1 MKKEIVM
8 SKKHLVQYIR
18 ENKRPVGAMVAVKSN
33 KGKIMVTWSKVKV
46 GYDTFSK
53 KMAKL
58 EALKK
63 INDGNA
69 YEIKNNIYLCMGDA
83 ERLPYI
89 FEVKENGKSFVDIFV
104 ERVNNY
110 YNNTKSE
117 KPENSVEDTLV
128 SNGNY
133 TLFFGTGVPIADK
146 VCLGRY
152 DYSKPY
158 YNFDKKE
165 WQKDAYGCWISLVE
179 MKEYLEE
186 YKITNC
192 KTSIV

>member
-1 MKKEIVM
+1 
-8 SKKHLVQYIR
+8 
-18 ENKRPVGAMVAVKSN
+18 
-33 KGKIMVTWSKVKV
+33 
-46 GYDTFSK
+46 
-53 KMAKL
+53 MAKL

-117 KPENSVEDTLV
+117 KVENDDNDTLKSDGDYIVYISPKNSVY
-128 SNGNY
+128 SQ
-133 TLFFGTGVPIADK
+133 
-146 VCLGRY
+146 VCLGRKY
-152 DYSKPY
+152 DTYDSSQKPY
-158 YNFDKKE
+158 YNFDGKE
-165 WQKDAYGCWISLVE
+165 WQHTARDCWISLEE
-179 MKEYLEE
+179 MKENLEKYNIKE
-186 YKITNC
+186 YKSKI
-192 KTSIV
+192 I

>member
-1 MKKEIVM
+1 M

-18 ENKRPVGAMVAVKSN
+18 EDKRPVGAMVAVKSN

-58 EALKK
+58 EALKR

-83 ERLPYI
+83 VRLPYI
-89 FEVKENGKSFVDIFV
+89 FEVKENGKSFIDIFI

-117 KPENSVEDTLV
+117 KVENDDNDTLKSDGDYIVYISPKNSVY
-128 SNGNY
+128 SQ
-133 TLFFGTGVPIADK
+133 
-146 VCLGRY
+146 VCLGRKY
-152 DYSKPY
+152 DTYDSSQKCC

-165 WQKDAYGCWISLVE
+165 WQLVARDCWISLAE
-179 MKEYLEE
+179 MKENLEKYNIKE
-186 YKITNC
+186 YKSKI
-192 KTSIV
+192 I

>member
-1 MKKEIVM
+1 M

-18 ENKRPVGAMVAVKSN
+18 EGNRPVGAMVAVKSN

-89 FEVKENGKSFVDIFV
+89 FEVKENGKSFVDVFV

-110 YNNTKSE
+110 YNNTKTK
-117 KPENSVEDTLV
+117 KPEKSENPVEDTLV
-128 SNGNY
+128 SNGDY
-133 TLFFGTGVPIADK
+133 TLFFSTNPPVVGK
-146 VCLGRY
+146 VCFGRY
-152 DYSKPY
+152 SYTKPY

-165 WQKDAYGCWISLVE
+165 WQHTAKNCWISLEE
-179 MKEYLEE
+179 MKEYLVK
-186 YKITNC
+186 YKIT
-192 KTSIV
+192 KYDSKIV